1 MNRKLILG
9 GAAAGLVLAA
19 GVGLAVFAGSGG
31 STAGGYGG
39 TRSTATPS
47 GTGTAPATVTT
58 ANTGLGQILVD
69 GRARTL
75 YLFEA
80 DPPDK
85 SSCDGACASV
95 WPPLTAT
102 GAPHAGG
109 GALAGQLG
117 TLHRG
122 DGGTPG
128 HLPRP
133 PALPLRRRHP
143 APRHQRARAQPVR
156 RRVVRPRPERKQD
169 REWMMT

>member
-9 GAAAGLVLAA
+9 GADAGLVLAA

-102 GAPHAGG
+102 GAPH
-109 GALAGQLG
+109 
-117 TLHRG
+117 RG
-122 DGGTPG
+122 DGGTQVTYHG
-128 HLPRP
+128 HPLYLYAGDTQPR
-133 PALPLRRRHP
+133 ATNGQGLNQFGAEWYVL
-143 APRHQRARAQPVR
+143 APSGNKI
-156 RRVVRPRPERKQD
+156 ENG
-169 REWMMT
+169 

>member
-19 GVGLAVFAGSGG
+19 GIGLAVATGSSG

-39 TRSTATPS
+39 TPSTTTPS
-47 GTGTAPATVTT
+47 GTGKAAATVTT

-69 GRARTL
+69 GRAGTL

-85 SSCDGACASV
+85 STCDNACASV
-95 WPPLTAT
+95 WPPLTTT

-109 GALAGQLG
+109 GAMSGQLG

-122 DGGTPG
+122 DGATQITYHG
-128 HLPRP
+128 HPLYLYAGDTQPR
-133 PALPLRRRHP
+133 ATNGQGLNQFGAEWYVL
-143 APRHQRARAQPVR
+143 APSGN
-156 RRVVRPRPERKQD
+156 KID
-169 REWMMT
+169 NG

>member
-39 TRSTATPS
+39 TPSTATPS
-47 GTGTAPATVTT
+47 GTGTAAATVTT

-122 DGGTPG
+122 DGSTQVTYHG
-128 HLPRP
+128 HPLYLYAGDTQPR
-133 PALPLRRRHP
+133 ATNGQGLNQFGAEWYVL
-143 APRHQRARAQPVR
+143 APSGN
-156 RRVVRPRPERKQD
+156 KID
-169 REWMMT
+169 NG

>member
-122 DGGTPG
+122 DGGTQVTYHG
-128 HLPRP
+128 HPLYLYAGDTQPR
-133 PALPLRRRHP
+133 ATNGQGLNQFGAEWYVL
-143 APRHQRARAQPVR
+143 APSGNKI
-156 RRVVRPRPERKQD
+156 ENG
-169 REWMMT
+169 